1 MVFSSC
7 CSSNRKTRVGGC
19 ENEAYAVHVLV
30 RKKGKKQTNVVT
42 KGFEEVFSRVR
53 HKSKAVI
60 QQQCSVCY
68 VSPKILCLSF
78 FCQ

>member
-7 CSSNRKTRVGGC
+7 CSRNRKTRVGGC

-42 KGFEEVFSRVR
+42 KGFEEVFSC
-53 HKSKAVI
+53 KT
-60 QQQCSVCY
+60 QQ
-68 VSPKILCLSF
+68 
-78 FCQ
+78 